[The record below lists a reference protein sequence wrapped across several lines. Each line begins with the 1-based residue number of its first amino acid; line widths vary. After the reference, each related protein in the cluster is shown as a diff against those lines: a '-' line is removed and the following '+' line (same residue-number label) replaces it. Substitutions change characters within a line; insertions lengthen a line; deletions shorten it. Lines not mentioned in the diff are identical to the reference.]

1 MHPWTLNGRP
11 WPLHGPLW
19 GLSGPPMGAFKLSM
33 APLGPN
39 SWLTPMDNEN
49 KVLVLKNFE
58 NSSQGSPW
66 TPHG

>member
-1 MHPWTLNGRP
+1 MHPWTLNGHP

-19 GLSGPPMGAFKLSM
+19 SLSGPPMGAF
-33 APLGPN
+33 GPHL
-39 SWLTPMDNEN
+39 WLTPMDNEN